1 MASSVNS
8 ETFESGY
15 SRSWRPS
22 GFFGWL
28 VLHGTIVHQYEHEK
42 TASAKAKSIFC
53 LTVGL
58 AVGLRYQFRPDDE
71 FDMTGRN
78 YNTAK
83 PTEGENVGV
92 SVVGVSTGE
101 PDGSGVGSTVGFADG
116 IAVCFAVG
124 FTVGS
129 FVVGAGFRFHEFV
142 CGSINTVSRK
152 HVESESVGGCHDLQL
167 AHPSAGPSLEAELAV
182 KLRVSLSP
190 FSNSSISHSFALTFP
205 VGGDVV
211 GSSVVGSA
219 VTGFNVGA
227 WIRQDQLSD
236 LLAHKSR
243 SISDWPHS
251 SSTYICL
258 GTRRRLFR
266 RYASPLVRNVDAGR
280 VRLALVRV
288 VIPVAPAHRTR
299 VGRARI
305 RPGLARSAELG
316 RERLANPRHELA
328 EVPGVAGGADRR
340 AERVHRADHGGGGGG
355 RVRLCRRWH
364 RLA

>member
-101 PDGSGVGSTVGFADG
+101 PDGSGVDSAVGFADG
-116 IAVCFAVG
+116 IAVGFAVG
-124 FTVGS
+124 FAVGS
-129 FVVGAGFRFHEFV
+129 FVVGAGFRFHEFD
-142 CGSINTVSRK
+142 CSSSINTVSRK
-152 HVESESVGGCHDLQL
+152 HVESESVGGCHDLQW
-167 AHPSAGPSLEAELAV
+167 AHPSAGPSLEAELAG
-182 KLRVSLSP
+182 KLRVSLFL
-190 FSNSSISHSFALTFP
+190 FSNSSISLPCALTFP

-227 WIRQDQLSD
+227 WIRQ
-236 LLAHKSR
+236 
-243 SISDWPHS
+243 
-251 SSTYICL
+251 
-258 GTRRRLFR
+258 
-266 RYASPLVRNVDAGR
+266 
-280 VRLALVRV
+280 
-288 VIPVAPAHRTR
+288 
-299 VGRARI
+299 
-305 RPGLARSAELG
+305 
-316 RERLANPRHELA
+316 
-328 EVPGVAGGADRR
+328 
-340 AERVHRADHGGGGGG
+340 
-355 RVRLCRRWH
+355 
-364 RLA
+364 